1 METNCFWQYF
11 TYSNDESTVEYIH
24 MHILILLVSAIC
36 YSSNVIY
43 HDTEHIIWLRNG
55 NSEFAYMLAFQ
66 QVY

>member
-1 METNCFWQYF
+1 
-11 TYSNDESTVEYIH
+11 

-43 HDTEHIIWLRNG
+43 HDTERIIWLRNG